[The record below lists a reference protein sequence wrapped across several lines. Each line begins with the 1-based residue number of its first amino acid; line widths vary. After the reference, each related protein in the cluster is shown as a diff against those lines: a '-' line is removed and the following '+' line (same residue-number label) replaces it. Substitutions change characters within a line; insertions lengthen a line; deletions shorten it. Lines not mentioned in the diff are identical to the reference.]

1 MMTAQKTAS
10 PKAPIILGLEASGE
24 HASAAMV
31 QDGRLLAETR
41 MDQRHG
47 HASYFV
53 TLAHEAVQK
62 AGLRFADITHVA
74 AGIGPGSFTGLRV
87 CLSAAKGFVL
97 AGGLVG
103 VGVNGL
109 RARAFAAQQ
118 AGVCL
123 PVISCADTRRGVYFY
138 QSYDEALIAQD
149 AIAEASLDEVAS
161 LASDR
166 SVALP
171 PLADDQQAGFA
182 NMMVTKMSARH
193 IALLAN
199 QDIAHQEI
207 AKGDAPLLP
216 LDALYVAAPK
226 LGPAKKAR

>member
-1 MMTAQKTAS
+1 MMTGQKTAS
-10 PKAPIILGLEASGE
+10 PDAPIILALEASGE
-24 HASAAMV
+24 HASAAIV
-31 QDGRLLAETR
+31 QDGILLAETR

-47 HASYFV
+47 HASHFV
-53 TLAHEAVQK
+53 SLAHESVQ
-62 AGLRFADITHVA
+62 AAALRFADITHVA

-97 AGGLVG
+97 AGSLVG

-118 AGVCL
+118 TGVAL
-123 PVISCADTRRGVYFY
+123 PVIACADTRRGVFFC

-149 AIAEASLDEVAS
+149 EIKEASLEA
-161 LASDR
+161 LAALAQGR

-171 PLADDQQAGFA
+171 PLEEDQEAGVA
-182 NMMVTKMSARH
+182 EMIVTQMSARH
-193 IALLAN
+193 IGLLAA
-199 QDIAHQEI
+199 QDIAK
-207 AKGDAPLLP
+207 ADGPLLP

-226 LGPAKKAR
+226 LGPPKKAS

>member
-1 MMTAQKTAS
+1 MMTAQKS
-10 PKAPIILGLEASGE
+10 VSHKAPIILALEASGE
-24 HASAAMV
+24 HASAAIV
-31 QDGRLLAETR
+31 QDGSLLAEVR

-62 AGLRFADITHVA
+62 ARLRFGDITHVA
-74 AGIGPGSFTGLRV
+74 AGVGPGSFTGLRV

-118 AGVCL
+118 TGAHL
-123 PVISCADTRRGVYFY
+123 PVIACADTRRGVYFY
-138 QSYDEALIAQD
+138 QSYDEALIARD
-149 AIAEASLDEVAS
+149 AIKEASLDD
-161 LASDR
+161 LARLGKDSQ
-166 SVALP
+166 VALP
-171 PLADDQQAGFA
+171 PMADDQQTVFA
-182 NMMVTKMSARH
+182 DMMVVEMSACH
-193 IALLAN
+193 IGLLAD
-199 QDIAHQEI
+199 QDIAQNKS
-207 AKGDAPLLP
+207 ALGS

-226 LGPAKKAR
+226 LGPAKKAI